1 MPTANRSEF
10 VRRQTRR
17 EFTKNRDV
25 ADPKEVEELLNLAE
39 FQLESVEVQATHLNT
54 IFETPGYHNDKVR
67 GWLRERSRHGARHLT

>member
-39 FQLESVEVQATHLNT
+39 FQLESVEVQANHLNT